1 MKDYLLPP
9 GGSFY
14 KANLHTH
21 TTVSDG
27 LMTPLEVKEAYR
39 ARGYSVVAFT
49 DHDVMVDHSELSDG
63 DFLAL
68 RGWEISVD
76 DTEEACSKRRKTY
89 HLSLI
94 AETPEA
100 ERQVFFNRNI
110 HFRGNAGSYADSVLT
125 TGEAVYSYRY
135 SAHFVNRLIRAAK
148 AAGFMAI
155 YNHPRYSLQTGEDY
169 LPLEGLLGME
179 VYNGASMSW
188 GFADDGNTASY
199 ERMLRKGNLSLLPI
213 AADDCHTRLAYEEGG
228 ELFSG
233 FVMIKAPSLSYTDIT
248 SALKNGDCYASSA
261 PEILDLYV
269 EDGRV
274 CVRSS
279 RVREILY
286 RTDHRGAERRVS
298 QKGLT
303 GADFKIDANTLYFRL
318 ELVDFDGRRAV
329 TRAYDARKYLK

>member
-1 MKDYLLPP
+1 MKEYLLPP
-9 GGSFY
+9 GGAFF
-14 KANLHTH
+14 KANLHAH

-27 LMTPLEVKEAYR
+27 QMTPLELKEAYR
-39 ARGYSVVAFT
+39 KEGYSVVAFT
-49 DHDVMVDHSELSDG
+49 DHDVMVDHSELSDDG
-63 DFLAL
+63 FLAL
-68 RGWEISVD
+68 RGWELGID
-76 DTEEACSKRRKTY
+76 DTDEAERGRRKTY
-89 HLSLI
+89 HISLI

-100 ERQVFFNRNI
+100 DRQVFFTKNI
-110 HFRGNAGSYADSVLT
+110 DFRGNARAYADSVLT
-125 TGEAVYSYRY
+125 TGEAVYGYRY

-155 YNHPRYSLQTGEDY
+155 YNHPRYSLQSGEDY

-213 AADDCHTRLAYEEGG
+213 AADDSHTRRSYGEGG

-233 FVMIKAPSLSYTDIT
+233 FMMIKAPTLTYTAIT
-248 SALKNGDCYASSA
+248 SALKNGDCYASSG
-261 PEILDLYV
+261 PEIHELYV

-274 CVRSS
+274 SVRSS

-286 RTDHRGAERRVS
+286 RTDHRGAERRMS
-298 QKGLT
+298 TEGLT
-303 GADFKIDANTLYFRL
+303 SADFSIDPGTRYFRL
-318 ELVDFDGRRAV
+318 ELVDAEGKRAV
-329 TRAYDARKYLK
+329 TRAYEAKRYLK